1 MRYTG
6 AVMPLLRHFATVG
19 GLTGVSRIL
28 GFARDVLM
36 AAVIGTGPV
45 ADAFFVAFR
54 LPNVFR
60 RLFAEGAF
68 NAAFVPVFARTLEAE
83 GRPAARRLAEE
94 ALAVLLAVVAALTL
108 AAIAGMPWL
117 MRVLAPG
124 FTDDPAKFDTAVLLT
139 RLTFPYLLF
148 MALVM
153 LYGGILNS
161 LYRYAAF
168 AAAPIV
174 LNVAF
179 LAALGAVIP
188 LIGHPGPVLAWTVTL
203 AGMVQFAVLVAVC
216 HRAGIRL
223 YLPPPRLTAGVK
235 RVLRLMGPG
244 MLSAGALQLNLL
256 VGTMIASLQAGAVSY
271 LYYADRV
278 YQLPLGLIGIALGVV
293 LLPDFSRRLRA
304 GDTGGAR
311 DRLNR
316 GVELAMLLGLP
327 AAAALIAVPTPI
339 VGVLFERGA
348 FQGEATRATAAAL
361 MAFAVGVPAFI
372 GVKIL
377 QPAFFAREDTMS
389 PFKAAA
395 AGSATNVALAIG
407 LFHAVGHEGIALA
420 TALASWLESG
430 LLAGWLYAAG
440 HLRPDARLTARLPRM
455 LLAAL
460 AMAGVVI
467 ALAHA
472 LTPWFAAGPAR
483 AVPALVA
490 LVLAGVAV
498 YGGLA
503 LALGAARLGELRAL
517 LRRREAGDGGAA

>member
-1 MRYTG
+1 M
-6 AVMPLLRHFATVG
+6 ALLRHFATVG
-19 GLTGVSRIL
+19 GLTGISRLL

-36 AAVIGTGPV
+36 AAVLGTGPV

-60 RLFAEGAF
+60 RLVAEGAF
-68 NAAFVPVFARTLEAE
+68 NAAFVPVFARTLEAD
-83 GRPAARRLAEE
+83 GRPPACRLAEE
-94 ALAVLLAVVAALTL
+94 VLAVLLAAVAALTL
-108 AAIAGMPWL
+108 AAVAGMPWL
-117 MRVLAPG
+117 MQVLAPG
-124 FTDDPAKFDTAVLLT
+124 FADDPAKFDTAVLLT

-174 LNVAF
+174 LNVCFLVA
-179 LAALGAVIP
+179 LAAVVPVVGDA
-188 LIGHPGPVLAWTVTL
+188 GPVLAWTVTL
-203 AGMVQFAVLVAVC
+203 AGIAQFVLLVAVC

-223 YLPPPRLTAGVK
+223 HLPLPRVTEGV
-235 RVLRLMGPG
+235 RRTLRLMGPG
-244 MLSAGALQLNLL
+244 VLSAGALQLNLL

-293 LLPDFSRRLRA
+293 LLPDLSRTLRA
-304 GDTGGAR
+304 GDAEGAR

-316 GVELAMLLGLP
+316 GLELAMLLGLP

-348 FQGEATRATAAAL
+348 FAGEATQATAAAL

-395 AGSATNVALAIG
+395 AGSATNIALAIG
-407 LFHAVGHEGIALA
+407 LFSAIGHEGIALA
-420 TALASWLESG
+420 TALASWLESA
-430 LLAGWLYAAG
+430 LLAAWLYRAG
-440 HLRPDARLTARLPRM
+440 HLRPDARLKARLPRM
-455 LLAAL
+455 LLATL
-460 AMAGVVI
+460 GMAGTVSG
-467 ALAHA
+467 AASLLAPL
-472 LTPWFAAGPAR
+472 LTAGPAR
-483 AVPALVA
+483 AVPALAA
-490 LVLAGVAV
+490 LVLAGMAV

-503 LALGAARLGELRAL
+503 LALGAARMGELRGL
-517 LRRREAGDGGAA
+517 LRRRAAADTGPA